1 LRTSNHDDIQRKTG
15 FKEKLFKKTS
25 DFRRV
30 TMSDIPSN
38 LKYSQGHEWVRLDDD
53 GSVVIGITDH
63 AQQALGELV
72 YVELPEAG
80 QSVAVGDACA
90 VVESVKA
97 ASDVYA
103 PVAGEVSATN
113 ESLAD
118 EPERV
123 NSNPYDE
130 GWLLRV
136 TPANPQDLD
145 ELMDADAYKQFVA
158 ESDN

>member
-1 LRTSNHDDIQRKTG
+1 MT
-15 FKEKLFKKTS
+15 
-25 DFRRV
+25 
-30 TMSDIPSN
+30 DIPSN

-72 YVELPEAG
+72 YVELPETG
-80 QSVAVGDACA
+80 QSVAVGDGCA

-103 PVAGEVSATN
+103 PVAGEVSGTN

-123 NSNPYDE
+123 NSDPYDK

-136 TPANPQDLD
+136 MPANPQDLD
-145 ELMDADAYKQFVA
+145 ALMDADAYEQFVA
-158 ESDN
+158 ESDD